1 MRKQKF
7 YNLEKDTT
15 DWYTE
20 RWLNEQT
27 RVRDVDN
34 LQVWH
39 HYWEDVA
46 GDLWV
51 DFNNPEENVHQD
63 FLAYRQAKQYL
74 TPEQLQAVRHLAAL
88 SIPAFAKLVGLSANA
103 LRELEQDQRVQTDA
117 EERRLV
123 PVWQSFQN
131 DAQLSER

>member
-20 RWLNEQT
+20 RWFNEPA

-39 HYWEDVA
+39 HYWEDAA

-63 FLAYRQAKQYL
+63 FRAYRQAKQYL
-74 TPEQLQAVRHLAAL
+74 TPEQLQVVRHLAGL
-88 SIPAFAKLVGLSANA
+88 SIPAFAKLVGLSASA
-103 LRELEQDQRVQTDA
+103 IRELEQDQRVQTDA

-131 DAQLSER
+131 DA